1 MMEVGREHVAVDD
14 LRSSSKERDD
24 EKIPPC
30 PLLSKWGVRNG
41 HAERENFTEFLGC
54 SCWAQIL
61 CRWLRMTTWLRR
73 NRVITCASNV

>member
-30 PLLSKWGVRNG
+30 PLCQSGEFETGMPKGKILLSSWAVRAG
-41 HAERENFTEFLGC
+41 HRSFAGG
-54 SCWAQIL
+54 SG
-61 CRWLRMTTWLRR
+61 
-73 NRVITCASNV
+73 